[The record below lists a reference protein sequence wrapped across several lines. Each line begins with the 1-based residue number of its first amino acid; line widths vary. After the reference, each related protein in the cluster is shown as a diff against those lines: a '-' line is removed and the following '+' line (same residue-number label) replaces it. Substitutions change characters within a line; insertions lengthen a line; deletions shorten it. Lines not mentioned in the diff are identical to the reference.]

1 MKKSNNFYIHIGIGI
16 ACFLVGASQIY
27 RGLEPLDYLP
37 IIVVGI
43 CCDRKWIQWR
53 KEKRFKQVL
62 NIFYPQ
68 FSPTTCFESS

>member
-37 IIVVGI
+37 IIVVGFAVI
-43 CCDRKWIQWR
+43 VSGYNG
-53 KEKRFKQVL
+53 EKK
-62 NIFYPQ
+62 ND
-68 FSPTTCFESS
+68 SNKS